1 MLLFIKCIPNKQTE
15 GRAPCRCTIPRVNV
29 LVVRVKEHSFT
40 ELGLSA
46 LMLFVDSKFLWNWK
60 LFPHSLFAL
69 VTSHF
74 TYVPSGNGSVRLT
87 CVLSRLSSA
96 SQRCHLE
103 LYRTRLTQRLP
114 SVSTQEYK
122 TTEFFVCITML
133 GSDRKAMFS
142 FNRGSHRELC
152 TQKQQ
157 DSEKAGQ
164 LKTRAGDRITNL
176 VRVMWPQ

>member
-1 MLLFIKCIPNKQTE
+1 MLLFIKSLPNKQNE
-15 GRAPCRCTIPRVNV
+15 DCPRTF
-29 LVVRVKEHSFT
+29 RVWLRRRNTRS
-40 ELGLSA
+40 LSLSA
-46 LMLFVDSKFLWNWK
+46 LKLFVGGKFPWNWK

-74 TYVPSGNGSVRLT
+74 TYVASGNGSVRLT
-87 CVLSRLSSA
+87 CVLSCLSSA

-103 LYRTRLTQRLP
+103 LHRTRLTQRLP

-142 FNRGSHRELC
+142 FKRGSHRELC
-152 TQKQQ
+152 TQKEQ
-157 DSEKAGQ
+157 DSEKVEQ
-164 LKTRAGDRITNL
+164 LKTRVGDRITNL